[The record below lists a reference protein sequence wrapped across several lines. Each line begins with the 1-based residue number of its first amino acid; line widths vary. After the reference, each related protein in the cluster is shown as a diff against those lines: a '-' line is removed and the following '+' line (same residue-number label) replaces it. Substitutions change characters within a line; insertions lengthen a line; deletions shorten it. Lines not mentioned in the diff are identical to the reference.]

1 MLRVYRKAAF
11 EWRCRALR
19 SATIFWAVDQ
29 KIQAKKFFVS
39 GGVQGVGFR
48 FYTQRAAAK
57 LRVGGFVRNL
67 RDGRVE
73 VFVMGTE
80 KQLDEMRGLLERG
93 PTFSSVSGVTEETAP
108 VDSRYGKVFE
118 IADTA
123 D

>member
-1 MLRVYRKAAF
+1 VSENILAR
-11 EWRCRALR
+11 
-19 SATIFWAVDQ
+19 
-29 KIQAKKFFVS
+29 KFFVS

-80 KQLDEMRGLLERG
+80 KQLGEMRGLLERG
-93 PTFSSVSGVTEETAP
+93 PTFSSVSGVVEEPAA
-108 VDSRYGKVFE
+108 VDSRYGTVFE
-118 IADTA
+118 IADT
-123 D
+123 DTGD